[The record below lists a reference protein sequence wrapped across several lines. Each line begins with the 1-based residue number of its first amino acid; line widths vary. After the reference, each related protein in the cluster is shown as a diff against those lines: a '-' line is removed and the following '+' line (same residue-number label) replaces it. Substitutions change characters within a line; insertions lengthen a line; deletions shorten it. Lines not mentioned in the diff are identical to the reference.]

1 MATAKIQT
9 GLRLD
14 EKTWE
19 KLNIIS
25 KREGRSLNNMTEY
38 IIKRFIEDYE
48 SNHGNIALPIDGQ
61 LSVQDL

>member
-1 MATAKIQT
+1 MAAAKIQT

-19 KLNIIS
+19 KLNILS

-48 SNHGNIALPIDGQ
+48 NDHGNIAPPIDGQ